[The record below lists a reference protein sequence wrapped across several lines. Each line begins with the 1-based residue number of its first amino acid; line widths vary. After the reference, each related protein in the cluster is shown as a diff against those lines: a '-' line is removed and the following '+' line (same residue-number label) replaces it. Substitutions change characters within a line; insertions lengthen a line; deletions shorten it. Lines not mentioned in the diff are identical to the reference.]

1 METFLN
7 YIEFLCDLLVIDMPE
22 VQYKKGTK
30 FYNQFGKSVAPFK
43 IRSTARST
51 TFPNKRLIRVDL
63 NKMSDVSIAYQIL
76 AHEIRHIFQWDV
88 IVNTEEFKGEIDL
101 QTVDTWKNDM
111 NNYSNSN
118 TKGYENQP
126 IELDATA
133 FSYVVCMTL
142 LHRPIK
148 FNCDA
153 TKLSQLVYEISQN
166 YTESEILECAKEFG
180 IQPRRILA

>member
-30 FYNQFGKSVAPFK
+30 FYNQFGKPVAPFK
-43 IRSTARST
+43 LRSTAGGVT
-51 TFPNKRLIRVDL
+51 YHEKRMVRIDL
-63 NKMSDVSIAYQIL
+63 NKFKDLSIVYQVL
-76 AHEIRHIFQWDV
+76 AHELRHIFQCDV
-88 IVNTEEFKGEIDL
+88 IANEEGFKGEVDP
-101 QTVDTWKNDM
+101 QTVEAWRKNMDD
-111 NNYSNSN
+111 YLNS
-118 TKGYENQP
+118 KDAGHENQP

-142 LHRPIK
+142 LHAPIK
-148 FNCDA
+148 FSCDA
-153 TKLSQLVYEISQN
+153 EKLAPMVYDMTQN